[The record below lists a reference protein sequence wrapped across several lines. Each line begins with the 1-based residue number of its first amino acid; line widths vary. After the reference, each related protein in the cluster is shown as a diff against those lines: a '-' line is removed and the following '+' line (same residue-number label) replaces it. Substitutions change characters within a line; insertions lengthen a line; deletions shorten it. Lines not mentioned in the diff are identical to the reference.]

1 MGPFGAVPIDKDAE
15 IASLK
20 KAMEFERR
28 ARYTNFK
35 GKSSTFAEFMK
46 RSSERLSK
54 RFPLDS
60 RWSTLRGLFRQYPN
74 VDVGARISI
83 LRRTE
88 ELLFGKAPK
97 ADEAAASPQVH
108 LRFEPDPEQNYPN
121 YENGDLQQAR
131 SSTMGGSPT
140 QRFSLSPDIT
150 GKQISDVND
159 AKGSKKSKPIG
170 TSPRAKTNDAAVSS
184 GKQNAKA
191 PASLTSKTP
200 ISSNPNKSTSST
212 KSPTDGGGAAGPSP
226 PPPISAQRMQ
236 IRQHAAPDQPIARGA
251 TEFSQSN
258 SSTEARNSP
267 YKSTN
272 SPYKATKGRTEKVA
286 ESRRMPSADSAMS
299 GRDVVLSPL
308 SQLGNNPDDGDKIN
322 IQKKASKSDALSAPG
337 SVGDPQAVNVQYVK
351 GVGPK
356 MAELLSRL
364 DISTAEDLIRHYPRQ
379 HLDFQHHMPI
389 RNVRPGE
396 DVTIFGTIKSVG
408 AFQSKK
414 GNISIVSILIND
426 GTGSITVS
434 KFIGGKSN
442 KYLLD
447 RYKNSYP
454 KGAQVMASGRAER
467 DSYGNRLQLKNA
479 ELEILGNLAGADE
492 EIDSLH
498 AGRLV
503 PVYPLTDGLSLRV
516 LRSIIHSA
524 LETHAPSLQDPL
536 PPHILQQFDL
546 LDLQRA
552 LWGIHFPES
561 EEQKEAARKRLVF
574 DELLSSQLHLAMRR
588 HRFQSENA
596 AIAMQA
602 VEGKLIKEF
611 RKNLPFKLTGAQER
625 VFGEIAG
632 DLGSGHPMH
641 RLVQGDVG
649 SGKTVVAAM
658 ASLMAVEN
666 GFQAA
671 VMAPTEILAEQHF
684 RQFQRWLTPLGL
696 SCALLLGKQGV
707 KERRQV
713 QQGLQSG
720 QIHVAI
726 GTHALIQDD
735 VEFRNLGFVV
745 IDEQHRFGVKQ
756 RAQLKA
762 KGKNPELLTMT
773 ATPIPRT
780 LALTLHGDL
789 DVSEIDELPPGRKPI
804 KTELVRAS
812 AKRELHAAIKTEILK
827 GRQVYIVFPL
837 IEESESLS
845 AKAATAEFE
854 KLRTSVFPEY
864 SIGLMHGKLKPEE
877 KDRVM
882 EEFRKGEFK
891 ILVSTTVIEV
901 GVDVPNATV
910 MVIENADR
918 FGLAQLHQLRGR
930 VGRGGEQS
938 YCYLVADVKSEMT
951 RQRLGIMCQTND
963 GFVIAEKD
971 LELRGPGEFLG
982 VRQSGMPDLLLADI
996 VKDAKVLEDARK
1008 IAIEIVKED
1017 PDLEK
1022 YPQLKRLLAAKNSGE
1037 KTDLISS
1044 G

>member
-1 MGPFGAVPIDKDAE
+1 MGPFGAIPIDKDAE

-28 ARYTNFK
+28 ARFTNFK
-35 GKSSTFAEFMK
+35 GKSTTFAEFMR
-46 RSSERLSK
+46 RSAERLGK
-54 RFPLDS
+54 RFPLDPC
-60 RWSTLRGLFRQYPN
+60 WSTLRGLFRQYPN
-74 VDVGARISI
+74 LDVGARVSI
-83 LRRTE
+83 IRRTE
-88 ELLFGKAPK
+88 ELLFGKVQK
-97 ADEAAASPQVH
+97 AEEPAASPKVH
-108 LRFEPDPEQNYPN
+108 MHFEQDPSLNYPT
-121 YENGDLQQAR
+121 YRQGDAADAAR
-131 SSTMGGSPT
+131 QSGGSPMQKMANSKPVPQQNSRSGEGFPPNT
-140 QRFSLSPDIT
+140 PNGTGSKPTTGSRSGT
-150 GKQISDVND
+150 GKSQPPQSGDP
-159 AKGSKKSKPIG
+159 KSKSNNSAPKSKVPPANKG
-170 TSPRAKTNDAAVSS
+170 TSSAQP
-184 GKQNAKA
+184 
-191 PASLTSKTP
+191 
-200 ISSNPNKSTSST
+200 
-212 KSPTDGGGAAGPSP
+212 GPSR
-226 PPPISAQRMQ
+226 PITKGTNPTTSPAPVSAQRIQ
-236 IRQHAAPDQPIARGA
+236 IREHAVQDSTPII
-251 TEFSQSN
+251 
-258 SSTEARNSP
+258 SSSSSSSSDSAVRPHPTANSP
-267 YKSTN
+267 YKVK
-272 SPYKATKGRTEKVA
+272 PAAERVA
-286 ESRRMPSADSAMS
+286 ESSRFAQKGNEPVIS
-299 GRDVVLSPL
+299 GRDVILSPMHEYQNEKADK
-308 SQLGNNPDDGDKIN
+308 SFEKIN
-322 IQKKASKSDALSAPG
+322 NASRKPPSLPG
-337 SVGDPQAVNVQYVK
+337 KNEDPQAVNVQYVK

-356 MAELLSRL
+356 MAELLARL
-364 DISTAEDLIRHYPRQ
+364 DIHTAEDLIRHYPRQ
-379 HLDFQHHMPI
+379 HLDFQQHMPI

-396 DVTIFGTIKSVG
+396 DVTIFGTIRSVG

-479 ELEILGNLAGADE
+479 ELEVLGNLAGADE
-492 EIDSLH
+492 EVDSLH

-524 LETHAPSLQDPL
+524 LEMHAPTLADPL
-536 PPHILQQFDL
+536 PPHILEQFNL
-546 LDLQRA
+546 LDLQSA
-552 LWGIHFPES
+552 LWGIHFPEN
-561 EEQKEAARKRLVF
+561 EEQKEAARNRLVF

-588 HRFQSENA
+588 HCFQSENE
-596 AIAMQA
+596 AISMEAS
-602 VEGKLIKEF
+602 EGKLISEF
-611 RKNLPFKLTGAQER
+611 RKLLPFKLTGAQER
-625 VFGEIAG
+625 VFGEIAA
-632 DLGSGHPMH
+632 DLRSEHPMH

-720 QIHVAI
+720 QVHVAI

-804 KTELVRAS
+804 KTELVKAS
-812 AKRELHAAIKTEILK
+812 AKRELHASIKTEILK

-837 IEESESLS
+837 IEESETLS

-854 KLRTSVFPEY
+854 KLKTNVFPEY

-877 KDRVM
+877 KDKVM
-882 EEFRKGEFK
+882 EQFRKGEFQ

-938 YCYLVADVKSEMT
+938 YCFLVADVKSEMT

-996 VKDAKVLEDARK
+996 VKDAKVLEAARK

-1017 PDLEK
+1017 PELEK
-1022 YPQLKRLLAAKNSGE
+1022 YPQLKRLLSSKNSGE